1 MNNSLLR
8 ILYAIVIGI
17 VLVVW
22 PDMAAEYIVR
32 TIGFLFIIVGIIS
45 LMAYGVNRRRYKKIV
60 ALEAEQAQL
69 TGDAEP
75 TEEQKKRRAPR
86 FPLEGIGSILLGVWL
101 NISPSTVVNILM
113 FVLGFII
120 LMGGVWQ
127 LASLLNARR
136 WTKVPLPFYILPTLI
151 LLAGLFVV
159 ANPSGAFD
167 SMATV
172 IGATFLVFALFELI
186 NWFKFARTKPKI
198 TDAEIVEEIV
208 EK

>member
-1 MNNSLLR
+1 
-8 ILYAIVIGI
+8 
-17 VLVVW
+17 
-22 PDMAAEYIVR
+22 
-32 TIGFLFIIVGIIS
+32 
-45 LMAYGVNRRRYKKIV
+45 
-60 ALEAEQAQL
+60 
-69 TGDAEP
+69 
-75 TEEQKKRRAPR
+75 
-86 FPLEGIGSILLGVWL
+86 
-101 NISPSTVVNILM
+101 M

-186 NWFKFARTKPKI
+186 NWFKFVRTKPKI
-198 TDAEIVEEIV
+198 TDAEIVEE
-208 EK
+208 